1 MVVPLFSTFR
11 DPEMER
17 LKTAHLKQNQV
28 VTGHELQFYYKI
40 EFEVEE
46 VK

>member
-1 MVVPLFSTFR
+1 
-11 DPEMER
+11 MER

-28 VTGHELQFYYKI
+28 VTGHELQLYYKV